1 MQTILLLE
9 PVFKEMIWGATKLH
23 DSFGFDLTSDKTGE
37 AWVVSAHPEGDVRI
51 ANGELKGQYLS
62 NVYKNN
68 RALFGNGKNTKFP
81 LMIKIIDAN
90 QDLSVQ
96 VHPNDEYAALHENS
110 YGKTECWYVLDCPK
124 DTKMVMGHHAETK
137 DELREM
143 IVKEDFDR
151 LMNVITIKPKD
162 FFFIPSGMIHAICS
176 GTLVYEVQ
184 QNSNV
189 TYRVYDYHRTD
200 ATGNPRALHLDKAMD
215 VTTVPQGIA
224 KVHLRHSQVGS
235 LSVTRFVDCEYFSLF
250 KIECPDA
257 GKYSYDEAYIIV
269 GCIDGSGTVNGIE
282 VKKGTH
288 FIVLNGQNTLTI
300 EGKMTLMISIPNGKL
315 L

>member
-1 MQTILLLE
+1 MQSILVLE
-9 PVFKEMIWGATKLH
+9 PIFKEMIWGATKLH
-23 DSFGFDLTSDKTGE
+23 DSFGFELPSDKTGE
-37 AWVVSAHPEGDVRI
+37 AWVVSAHPEGDARI
-51 ANGELKGQYLS
+51 SNGELKGQTLS
-62 NVYKNN
+62 EVYKNN
-68 RALFGNGKNTKFP
+68 RSLFGNGKNMKFP

-96 VHPNDEYAALHENS
+96 VHPNDEYAAIYENS

-124 DTKMVMGHHAETK
+124 ETKMVMGHHAKTK
-137 DELREM
+137 LELREL
-143 IVKEDFDR
+143 IDKEEFDQ

-176 GTLVYEVQ
+176 GTLIYEVQ
-184 QNSNV
+184 QNSNI

-200 ATGNPRALHLDKAMD
+200 DQGNPRALHLDKAMD

-224 KVHLRHSQVGS
+224 EVHPQYTQNGS
-235 LSVTRFVDCEYFSLF
+235 LSVTRFVECEYFSLS
-250 KIECPDA
+250 KIECADA
-257 GKYSYDEAYIIV
+257 GKYVYNEAYIIV
-269 GCIDGSGTVNGIE
+269 GCIEGSGNVNGIE

-288 FIVLNGQNTLTI
+288 FIVLNGQDTLTI
-300 EGKMTLMISIPNGKL
+300 EGAMTLMISIPNEKL

>member
-37 AWVVSAHPEGDVRI
+37 AWVVSAHPDGDARI
-51 ANGELKGQYLS
+51 ANGELKGHYLS
-62 NVYKNN
+62 EVYKNH

-124 DTKMVMGHHAETK
+124 NTKMVMGHHADTK
-137 DELREM
+137 EELHEM
-143 IVKEDFDR
+143 IVNEDFDR

-176 GTLVYEVQ
+176 GTLIYEVQ

-200 ATGNPRALHLDKAMD
+200 AAGNPRALHLDKAMD

-224 KVHLRHSQVGS
+224 EVHLQSSQVDS
-235 LSVTRFVDCEYFSLF
+235 LSVTRFVDCDYFSLF
-250 KIECPDA
+250 KIECSDA

-269 GCIDGSGTVNGIE
+269 GCIEGSGTVNGIE

-288 FIVLNGQNTLTI
+288 FIVLNGQDTLTI
-300 EGKMTLMISIPNGKL
+300 EGLMTLMISIPNEKL